1 MATIQLGTTKN
12 INSLLSYCEKKSD
25 ITKGIDCS
33 EQTAKQQMRATRE
46 LFNKTIRF
54 KVITLYRAL
63 SHKRLLLRKQMR
75 LVKS

>member
-46 LFNKTIRF
+46 LFNKNDKIQGHHVIQSF
-54 KVITLYRAL
+54 KPQEVRGTPRY
-63 SHKRLLLRKQMR
+63 
-75 LVKS
+75 V